1 SCTTALTLSE
11 GERNIKKSVYPFIAL
26 KITGN
31 NNTSIFSIYPNL
43 FYICCMEAKRCI
55 VHIDLDSFFVSV
67 ERKFNPDLIGKPVLI
82 GGSADRGVVASCS
95 YEARKFGIHSAMPM
109 KQAMKLCPHAT
120 IIRGSHGRY
129 SEASREVTQI
139 IHNSVPLYQK
149 TSIDEFYI
157 DLTGMD
163 RFHDCYQ
170 LATDLRQ
177 RIIRETGLPISFGM
191 ASCKTVA
198 KMATNAAK
206 PNGQVLI
213 EHGKEKEFMA
223 PLSIRKIP
231 MLGEKTCQKLYQFGI
246 EKIGDLQRV
255 ELKFLETVFGKHGR
269 YIWERANGIDESEIV
284 PHSDRKSISTE
295 NTFEADV
302 NDVKTLE
309 TVLVSMTEELAY
321 KLRKENKVASCL
333 AIKIRF
339 ANFETHTVQEKIA
352 LTAAEHILI
361 PGIKNLLKKAWNGHR
376 PIRLIGVKLSNLCP
390 GSYQINLFED
400 NEERINLYQAMD
412 KINFKF
418 GDKTVCRA
426 AGMAIGTR
434 NFNPFLKD

>member
-1 SCTTALTLSE
+1 
-11 GERNIKKSVYPFIAL
+11 
-26 KITGN
+26 
-31 NNTSIFSIYPNL
+31 
-43 FYICCMEAKRCI
+43 MEAKRWI

-67 ERKFNPDLIGKPVLI
+67 ERKFNPDLIDKPVLI

-120 IIRGSHGRY
+120 VIRGSHGRY
-129 SEASREVTQI
+129 GEASRQVTQI
-139 IHNSVPLYQK
+139 IHDSVPLYQK
-149 TSIDEFYI
+149 TSVDEFYI

-163 RFHDCYQ
+163 RFHDAYQ
-170 LATDLRQ
+170 LATDLRE
-177 RIIRETGLPISFGM
+177 RITRETGLPISFGM
-191 ASCKTVA
+191 ASGKTVA

-206 PNGQVLI
+206 PNGQLLI
-213 EHGKEKEFMA
+213 EHGKEQQFMA
-223 PLSIRKIP
+223 PLSIKKIP
-231 MLGEKTCQKLYQFGI
+231 MLGEKTCQRLYQFGI

-269 YIWERANGIDESEIV
+269 YIWERANGIDDSEIV
-284 PHSDRKSISTE
+284 PHGDRKSISTE
-295 NTFEADV
+295 NTYHNNVSDL
-302 NDVKTLE
+302 KTLE
-309 TVLVSMTEELAY
+309 TSLVSMTEELAFR
-321 KLRKENKVASCL
+321 LRKENMVASCL

-339 ANFETHTVQEKIA
+339 GNFETHTVQEKIS

-361 PGIKNLLKKAWNGHR
+361 PGIKNLLKKAWDGHR
-376 PIRLIGVKLSNLCP
+376 PIRLIGVKLSNLVQ
-390 GSYQINLFED
+390 GAYQINLFED
-400 NEERINLYQAMD
+400 NEERIKLYQAMD

-418 GDKTVCRA
+418 GEKTVCRA

>member
-1 SCTTALTLSE
+1 
-11 GERNIKKSVYPFIAL
+11 
-26 KITGN
+26 
-31 NNTSIFSIYPNL
+31 
-43 FYICCMEAKRCI
+43 MEVRRCI

-95 YEARKFGIHSAMPM
+95 YEARKYGIHSAMPM
-109 KQAMKLCPHAT
+109 KQAMKLCPHAI

-129 SEASREVTQI
+129 GEASRQVTQI
-139 IHNSVPLYQK
+139 IHDSVPLYQK
-149 TSIDEFYI
+149 TSVDEFYI

-170 LATDLRQ
+170 MATDLRA
-177 RIIRETGLPISFGM
+177 RITRETGLPISFGM
-191 ASCKTVA
+191 ASGKTVA

-206 PNGQVLI
+206 PNGQLLI
-213 EHGKEKEFMA
+213 PHGKEKEFMA
-223 PLSIRKIP
+223 PLSIKKIP
-231 MLGEKTCQKLYQFGI
+231 MLGEKTCQKLYQYGI
-246 EKIGDLQRV
+246 EKIGDLQKV
-255 ELKFLETVFGKHGR
+255 DIKFLETVFGKHGR
-269 YIWERANGIDESEIV
+269 YIWEKANGIDESEIV
-284 PHSDRKSISTE
+284 PHGERKSISTE
-295 NTFEADV
+295 NTFETNV
-302 NDVKTLE
+302 NDKKTLE

-339 ANFETHTVQEKIA
+339 ANFETHTVQEKIS

-376 PIRLIGVKLSNLCP
+376 PIRLIGVRLSNLCQ

-400 NEERINLYQAMD
+400 NEERIKLYQAMD
-412 KINFKF
+412 NINFKF
-418 GDKTVCRA
+418 GEKTVCRA

>member
-1 SCTTALTLSE
+1 
-11 GERNIKKSVYPFIAL
+11 
-26 KITGN
+26 
-31 NNTSIFSIYPNL
+31 
-43 FYICCMEAKRCI
+43 MEPKRHI

-67 ERKFNPDLIGKPVLI
+67 ERLSNPDLIGKPVLI

-109 KQAMKLCPHAT
+109 KQAMKLCPHA
-120 IIRGSHGRY
+120 IVIRGSHGKY
-129 SEASREVTQI
+129 SEASRQVTAI
-139 IHNSVPLYQK
+139 IHDSVPLYQK

-163 RFHDCYQ
+163 KFHDPYQ
-170 LATDLRQ
+170 IASDLRQ
-177 RIIRETGLPISFGM
+177 RVIRETGLPISFGM
-191 ASCKTVA
+191 ASGKTVA
-198 KMATNAAK
+198 KMATNQAK
-206 PNGQVLI
+206 PNGQLRI

-246 EKIGDLQRV
+246 EKIGDLQKCDLR
-255 ELKFLETVFGKHGR
+255 FLETVFGKAGR
-269 YIWERANGIDESEIV
+269 YIYDKANGIDESEIV

-295 NTFEADV
+295 NTFQSDV
-302 NDVKTLE
+302 SDPKVIE
-309 TVLVSMTEELAY
+309 TTLVSMTEELSA
-321 KLRKENKVASCL
+321 KLRKENKVASCV
-333 AIKIRF
+333 AIKIRY
-339 ANFETHTVQEKIA
+339 ANFETHTQQEKIA

-361 PGIKNLLKKAWNGHR
+361 PGVKNLLKKAWNQHR
-376 PIRLIGVKLSNLCP
+376 PIRLIGVKLSNLCT

-400 NEERINLYQAMD
+400 NEERIKLYQAMD

-426 AGMAIGTR
+426 AGMAIGVR

>member
-1 SCTTALTLSE
+1 
-11 GERNIKKSVYPFIAL
+11 
-26 KITGN
+26 
-31 NNTSIFSIYPNL
+31 
-43 FYICCMEAKRCI
+43 MEAKRWI

-109 KQAMKLCPHAT
+109 KQAMKLCPHA
-120 IIRGSHGRY
+120 IVIRGSHGRY
-129 SEASREVTQI
+129 GEASRQVTQI
-139 IHNSVPLYQK
+139 IHDMVPLYQK
-149 TSIDEFYI
+149 TSVDEFYI

-163 RFHDCYQ
+163 RFHDPYQ
-170 LATDLRQ
+170 FASDLRA
-177 RIIRETGLPISFGM
+177 RIIKETGLPISFGM

-206 PNGQVLI
+206 PNGQLLI
-213 EHGKEKEFMA
+213 EHGKEQQFMA
-223 PLSIRKIP
+223 PMSIRKIP
-231 MLGEKTCQKLYQFGI
+231 MLGEKTCQRLYQFGI

-284 PHSDRKSISTE
+284 PHGDRKSISTE

-302 NDVKTLE
+302 NDRRTIE
-309 TVLVSMTEELAY
+309 TTLVSMTEELAY

-339 ANFETHTVQEKIA
+339 ANFETHTVQEKIS

-376 PIRLIGVKLSNLCP
+376 PIRLIGVKLSNLCH

-400 NEERINLYQAMD
+400 NEERIKLYQAMD

-418 GDKTVCRA
+418 GEKTVCRA

>member
-1 SCTTALTLSE
+1 
-11 GERNIKKSVYPFIAL
+11 
-26 KITGN
+26 
-31 NNTSIFSIYPNL
+31 
-43 FYICCMEAKRCI
+43 MESKRWI

-67 ERKFNPDLIGKPVLI
+67 ERKFDPSLIGKPVLI

-120 IIRGSHGRY
+120 VIRGSHGRY

-139 IHNSVPLYQK
+139 IHDSVPLYQK

-163 RFHDCYQ
+163 RFHNCYQ
-170 LATDLRQ
+170 LATDLRA
-177 RIIRETGLPISFGM
+177 RITRETGLPISFGM

-206 PNGQVLI
+206 PNGQLMI

-223 PLSIRKIP
+223 PMSIRKIP

-269 YIWERANGIDESEIV
+269 YIWERANAIDDSEIV
-284 PHSDRKSISTE
+284 PHGDRKSISTE
-295 NTFEADV
+295 NTFETDV
-302 NDVKTLE
+302 IDKKTLE

-321 KLRKENKVASCL
+321 KLRKENKVTSCL
-333 AIKIRF
+333 AIKIRY

-361 PGIKNLLKKAWNGHR
+361 PGVKNLLKKAWNGHR
-376 PIRLIGVKLSNLCP
+376 PIRLIGVKLSNISP

-400 NEERINLYQAMD
+400 NEERIKLYQAMD

-418 GDKTVCRA
+418 GEKTVCRA

-434 NFNPFLKD
+434 NFNPFLRD

>member
-1 SCTTALTLSE
+1 MD
-11 GERNIKKSVYPFIAL
+11 F
-26 KITGN
+26 
-31 NNTSIFSIYPNL
+31 
-43 FYICCMEAKRCI
+43 KRCI

-120 IIRGSHGRY
+120 IIRGLHGRY

-157 DLTGMD
+157 DMTGMD
-163 RFHDCYQ
+163 RFYDCYQ
-170 LATDLRQ
+170 IATDLRQ
-177 RIIRETGLPISFGM
+177 RITKETGLPISFGM
-191 ASCKTVA
+191 ASGKTVA
-198 KMATNAAK
+198 KMATNQAK
-206 PNGQVLI
+206 PNGQLLI
-213 EHGKEKEFMA
+213 AHGKEKEFMA

-231 MLGEKTCQKLYQFGI
+231 MLGEKTCQKLFQFGI

-255 ELKFLETVFGKHGR
+255 EVKFLETVFGKHGR
-269 YIWERANGIDESEIV
+269 YIWERANGIDESEII

-295 NTFEADV
+295 NTFERDV
-302 NDVKTLE
+302 SDKKLLE
-309 TVLVSMTEELAY
+309 TVLVSMTEELAF
-321 KLRKENKVASCL
+321 KLRKENKVASCM
-333 AIKIRF
+333 AIKIRY

-361 PGIKNLLKKAWNGHR
+361 PGVKNLLKKAWNQHR
-376 PIRLIGVKLSNLCP
+376 SIRLIGVKLSNLCP

-400 NEERINLYQAMD
+400 NEERIKLYQAMD

-434 NFNPFLKD
+434 NFNPFLRD

>member
-1 SCTTALTLSE
+1 ME
-11 GERNIKKSVYPFIAL
+11 IK
-26 KITGN
+26 
-31 NNTSIFSIYPNL
+31 
-43 FYICCMEAKRCI
+43 RHI

-67 ERKFNPDLIGKPVLI
+67 ERKFDPSLIGKPVLI

-120 IIRGSHGRY
+120 IIRGNHSRY
-129 SEASREVTQI
+129 SDASREVTAI
-139 IHNSVPLYQK
+139 IDDSVPLYQK
-149 TSIDEFYI
+149 TSVDEFYI

-163 RFHDCYQ
+163 KFYDPYQ
-170 LATDLRQ
+170 IASDLRQ
-177 RIIRETGLPISFGM
+177 RVIRETGLPISFGM
-191 ASCKTVA
+191 ASGKTVA
-198 KMATNAAK
+198 KMATNQAK
-206 PNGQVLI
+206 PNGQLRI

-246 EKIGDLQRV
+246 EKIGDLQKC
-255 ELKFLETVFGKHGR
+255 ELRFLETVFGKAGQ
-269 YIWERANGIDESEIV
+269 YIWEKANGIDDSEII

-295 NTFEADV
+295 NTFHTDVADP
-302 NDVKTLE
+302 KLIE
-309 TVLVSMTEELAY
+309 TTLVSMTEELAS
-321 KLRKENKVASCL
+321 KLRRENKVSGCL
-333 AIKIRF
+333 AIKIRY
-339 ANFETHTVQEKIA
+339 ANFETHTVQEKIS

-361 PGIKNLLKKAWNGHR
+361 PGIKNLLKKAWNQHR
-376 PIRLIGVKLSNLCP
+376 PIRLIGVKLSNLCT
-390 GSYQINLFED
+390 GAYQINLFED
-400 NEERINLYQAMD
+400 NEERIKLYQAMD